1 MVARE
6 AACALRINNVEF
18 SGSLSLNYLCKFEAL
33 VECSVWHL
41 EIITEHD

>member
-6 AACALRINNVEF
+6 EACALRINNVEF
-18 SGSLSLNYLCKFEAL
+18 SGSLSMKYYLIKVEAL

-41 EIITEHD
+41 E